1 MPGRVDDNYYSI
13 DLLSDILGNGRS
25 ARLYQR
31 LMKEEQIFTQI
42 DAYVTGYIDPGLLIV
57 EGKPANGISME
68 QAEAAIWK
76 ELETI
81 KSELV
86 DERELAKI
94 KNKME
99 SSLEFSEAS
108 ILNKAINL
116 AFFELLGDAEL
127 INSEAVAY
135 QNVTS
140 ADNHRVANEILIKE
154 NCSELFY
161 LAKKEKVKA

>member
-1 MPGRVDDNYYSI
+1 
-13 DLLSDILGNGRS
+13 
-25 ARLYQR
+25 
-31 LMKEEQIFTQI
+31 
-42 DAYVTGYIDPGLLIV
+42 
-57 EGKPANGISME
+57 ME

-76 ELETI
+76 ELEAI
-81 KSELV
+81 KKEMV

-108 ILNKAINL
+108 VLNKAINL

-135 QNVTS
+135 QEVTS
-140 ADNHRVANEILIKE
+140 EDIHRLANEILTRE

-161 LAKKEKVKA
+161 LAKKEKEKEKV